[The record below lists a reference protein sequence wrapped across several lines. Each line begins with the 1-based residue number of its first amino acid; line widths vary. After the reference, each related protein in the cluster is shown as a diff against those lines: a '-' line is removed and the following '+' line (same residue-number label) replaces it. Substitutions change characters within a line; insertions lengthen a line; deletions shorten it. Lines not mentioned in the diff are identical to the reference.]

1 APKADP
7 SAIVLGFSGMDKLSK
22 DSNGDLVAEV
32 AGQPVRFAKPYAY
45 QKVDGVAR
53 AVDSGY
59 EMAADGKVHL
69 RLGDYDRNREL
80 IVDPVVGFATYLG
93 GTGLDTG
100 NGIAVDS
107 SGNSYVT
114 GQTCSADFATI
125 TTVSP
130 NPTGYTYSSF
140 NSICDA
146 FVTEYNSTGSAYLYT
161 TILGGTNPSGA
172 NASGNGIALDL
183 STANPAYTNQA
194 YIVGTTNFFD
204 LPGAPL
210 YTNPPTV
217 PNSYQPGGDSDA
229 FIVILAAD
237 GTLVRTSYLGGYGAG
252 STAGNG
258 IAIDYKNSVPPA
270 VSVVG
275 QTCSGNF
282 PFYSAFETMV
292 EQCVAFVTKL
302 DNNLDIGS
310 KVLPIGTAG
319 HIDAEASAMSPAPAS
334 TATATYYFSEPY
346 GGQPVAPLPTA
357 IWTPGANY
365 PAGAIVVD
373 TTAGSGVQLALN
385 SGTSTSLANY
395 CPTCVPPV
403 PDWTDTKLGAN
414 TIDGTI
420 SWEYLGPYTGTVA
433 EEFSDAYGV
442 AIDPQG
448 GVFLAG
454 GTNTASLL
462 STFWPCSGGGTGA
475 WVLKVSSNHGG
486 CTYEWTLENTP
497 TSIKNNFT
505 VDTATAIAVD
515 SAGQS
520 YVVGT
525 ASGTLGTSTNAYQP
539 GNASTVAGGTNA
551 FLVSVNQQGSSIRY
565 ATYLGGS
572 GNDQGLGV
580 AVDNNE
586 EAYVTGSTTSQNFPV
601 INPLVNPND
610 GYPLALSGAQG
621 GFVTKFT
628 SNGSALVFSSY
639 LGGSGTDQS
648 SAIAVSTDTVNP
660 DFVDIYVA
668 GNTTSL
674 DFESTLLQQPM
685 AAPNY
690 APPQATYG
698 EAGDAFVAMIP
709 GASIPTVTVSPGS
722 LTFASQSVGTT
733 SAPQAVVYFNTN
745 TLSAVQITSI
755 SFASSVYAQ
764 AIGNGTPPDCGAGSV
779 VQPNSTCQILV
790 TFKPTSTQ
798 NPQNSQLTIADDASS
813 TPHVVKLT
821 GSGVLLPVATL
832 STLSVPFPDQALNV
846 ASAPI
851 AITVTDTGSGP
862 LQFSSI
868 GFAGTNAGDFTQT
881 NNCGSQLAAGSSCVI
896 DVTFKPSA
904 LNGRTASLVLTD
916 NAANSPQSVALS
928 GTGIS
933 ASGTI
938 QLAFVAPSTGAFG
951 TQQVGIASAAQTATL
966 SNTSATTALTVNS
979 IAVVPQVTG
988 NTDFAI
994 VPSTGAGVCS
1004 STFPFVLAVNASCTI
1019 QVTFTPST
1027 AVSESANLTVNGS
1040 ASNSPVSL
1048 ALSGTGT
1055 GGGSGGGPDFNI
1067 SGASGESV
1075 VQGGTATYYLQ
1086 VAPVTG
1092 YTGTI
1097 TFNVT
1102 GLPKGSSWSVSPNP
1116 LNLNGATQTITLTV
1130 NTSGGNGS
1138 SARAV
1143 PPESGSRA
1151 IFLALLPF
1159 SMMGMLFMN
1168 KRRGIWLALVLVVL
1182 CLVLGMV
1189 GCGGGSSSG
1198 GLAVGGPY
1206 SFNLVATSSG
1216 GTEVENVP
1224 LQLMVNQQ

>member
-1 APKADP
+1 MTAATLLAPISSVAEKAQDAAAAKSTAVAAYGRLPLSFEPTASPAHYLARNGSYAVLVGAGEASVAVHDAKSGKQQTLRFAFENANSAAQLKAMEPQPGVTNYYVGPDASKWRLGVKSYARLRSAGVYPGVDVVYYGDHRRLEFDYVVAPKADA
-7 SAIVLGFSGMDKLSK
+7 SAIVLAFSGMDKLSK
-22 DSNGDLVAEV
+22 ESNGDLVAEV

-53 AVDSGY
+53 PVDSDY
-59 EMAADGKVHL
+59 ELAANGKVHL

-93 GTGLDTG
+93 GSGLDAG

-107 SGNSYVT
+107 SGNAYVT

-125 TTVSP
+125 TTTSP

-146 FVTEYNSTGSAYLYT
+146 FVTEYNHTGTAYLYT

-204 LPGAPL
+204 LPGAPA
-210 YTNPPTV
+210 YSNPPTV

-258 IAIDYKNSVPPA
+258 IAVDYKNSVPPT

-302 DNNLDIGS
+302 DYNLDIGS
-310 KVLPIGTAG
+310 KVLPFGTAG
-319 HIDAEASAMSPAPAS
+319 HINPIASAMSPAPAS

-346 GGQPVAPLPTA
+346 GAQPVAPLPTA

-373 TTAGSGVQLALN
+373 TTAGTGVQLALN
-385 SGTSTSLANY
+385 AGTSTSLANY
-395 CPTCVPPV
+395 CPTCIPPV

-414 TIDGTI
+414 TYDGNI

-442 AIDPQG
+442 ALDPQG

-454 GTNTASLL
+454 GTSTTSLA
-462 STFWPCSGGGTGA
+462 STFWPCSAGGTGA
-475 WVLKVSSNHGG
+475 WVLKVSSIHGG

-497 TSIKNNFT
+497 TSVKNNFEA
-505 VDTATAIAVD
+505 DTARAIAVD

-539 GNASTVAGGTNA
+539 GNASTGGTNA
-551 FLVSVNQQGSSIRY
+551 FLVSINEQGSAIRY

-586 EAYVTGSTTSQNFPV
+586 DAYVTGSTTSQNFPV

-610 GYPLALSGAQG
+610 SYPLTLSGAQG

-628 SNGSALVFSSY
+628 SSGSALVFSSY

-648 SAIAVSTDTVNP
+648 SAIAVSTDTVNSA
-660 DFVDIYVA
+660 FVDIYLA
-668 GNTTSL
+668 GSTTSQ
-674 DFESTLLQQPM
+674 DFESMLLLQPM

-709 GASIPTVTVSPGS
+709 GASIPTVTVLPGS
-722 LTFASQSVGTT
+722 LTFANQSVGTT
-733 SAPQAVVYFNTN
+733 SVPQAVIYRNTN
-745 TLSAVQITSI
+745 TLSAVQIDSV
-755 SFASSVYAQ
+755 SFGSSVYAQ

-790 TFKPTSTQ
+790 TFSPTSTQ
-798 NPQNSQLTIADDASS
+798 NPQNSQLTILDDASS

-821 GSGVLLPVATL
+821 GSGVLLPVVSL
-832 STLSVPFPDQALNV
+832 STMSVTFPNQALNV
-846 ASAPI
+846 ASASI

-862 LQFSSI
+862 LQFSPF
-868 GFAGTNAGDFTQT
+868 GFTGSNAGDFTQT
-881 NNCGSQLAAGSSCVI
+881 NNCGSKIQAGRLLCHQRDLHASGPRRPNGLTCHYRQCRQLAAERRAERNRHQRIRNDSTCLCRSRHGSLRH
-896 DVTFKPSA
+896 PA
-904 LNGRTASLVLTD
+904 
-916 NAANSPQSVALS
+916 
-928 GTGIS
+928 
-933 ASGTI
+933 
-938 QLAFVAPSTGAFG
+938 
-951 TQQVGIASAAQTATL
+951 
-966 SNTSATTALTVNS
+966 
-979 IAVVPQVTG
+979 
-988 NTDFAI
+988 
-994 VPSTGAGVCS
+994 
-1004 STFPFVLAVNASCTI
+1004 
-1019 QVTFTPST
+1019 
-1027 AVSESANLTVNGS
+1027 
-1040 ASNSPVSL
+1040 
-1048 ALSGTGT
+1048 
-1055 GGGSGGGPDFNI
+1055 GGPCHRGPDRDPEQCLDHY
-1067 SGASGESV
+1067 GADRQQHCGC
-1075 VQGGTATYYLQ
+1075 
-1086 VAPVTG
+1086 
-1092 YTGTI
+1092 
-1097 TFNVT
+1097 
-1102 GLPKGSSWSVSPNP
+1102 SP
-1116 LNLNGATQTITLTV
+1116 
-1130 NTSGGNGS
+1130 SD
-1138 SARAV
+1138 R
-1143 PPESGSRA
+1143 
-1151 IFLALLPF
+1151 
-1159 SMMGMLFMN
+1159 
-1168 KRRGIWLALVLVVL
+1168 
-1182 CLVLGMV
+1182 
-1189 GCGGGSSSG
+1189 
-1198 GLAVGGPY
+1198 
-1206 SFNLVATSSG
+1206 
-1216 GTEVENVP
+1216 
-1224 LQLMVNQQ
+1224 

>member
-1 APKADP
+1 
-7 SAIVLGFSGMDKLSK
+7 M
-22 DSNGDLVAEV
+22 
-32 AGQPVRFAKPYAY
+32 
-45 QKVDGVAR
+45 R
-53 AVDSGY
+53 ATASPWT
-59 EMAADGKVHL
+59 A
-69 RLGDYDRNREL
+69 
-80 IVDPVVGFATYLG
+80 
-93 GTGLDTG
+93 TG
-100 NGIAVDS
+100 NA
-107 SGNSYVT
+107 YVT

-125 TTVSP
+125 TTTSP

-146 FVTEYNSTGSAYLYT
+146 FVTEYNHTGTAYLYT

-204 LPGAPL
+204 LPGAPA
-210 YTNPPTV
+210 YSNPPTV

-258 IAIDYKNSVPPA
+258 IAVDYKNSVPPT

-302 DNNLDIGS
+302 DYNLDIGS
-310 KVLPIGTAG
+310 KVLPFGTAG
-319 HIDAEASAMSPAPAS
+319 HINPIASAMSPAPAS

-346 GGQPVAPLPTA
+346 GAQPVAPLPTA

-373 TTAGSGVQLALN
+373 TTAGTGVQLALN
-385 SGTSTSLANY
+385 AGTSTSLANY
-395 CPTCVPPV
+395 CPTCIPPV

-414 TIDGTI
+414 TYDGNI

-442 AIDPQG
+442 ALDPQG

-454 GTNTASLL
+454 GTSTTSLA
-462 STFWPCSGGGTGA
+462 STFWPCSAGGTGA
-475 WVLKVSSNHGG
+475 WVLKVSSIHGG

-497 TSIKNNFT
+497 TSVKNNFEA
-505 VDTATAIAVD
+505 DTARAIAVD

-539 GNASTVAGGTNA
+539 GNASTGGTNA
-551 FLVSVNQQGSSIRY
+551 FLVSINEQGSAIRY

-586 EAYVTGSTTSQNFPV
+586 DAYVTGSTTSQNFPV

-610 GYPLALSGAQG
+610 SYPLTLSGAQG

-628 SNGSALVFSSY
+628 SSGSALVFSSY

-648 SAIAVSTDTVNP
+648 SAIAVSTDTVNSA
-660 DFVDIYVA
+660 FVDIYLA
-668 GNTTSL
+668 GSTTSQ
-674 DFESTLLQQPM
+674 DFESMLLLQPM

-709 GASIPTVTVSPGS
+709 GASIPTVTVLPGS
-722 LTFASQSVGTT
+722 LTFANQSVGTT
-733 SAPQAVVYFNTN
+733 SVPQAVIYRNTN
-745 TLSAVQITSI
+745 TLSAVQIDSV
-755 SFASSVYAQ
+755 SFGSSVYAQ

-790 TFKPTSTQ
+790 TFSPTSTQ
-798 NPQNSQLTIADDASS
+798 NPQNSQLTILDDASS

-821 GSGVLLPVATL
+821 GSGVLLPVVSL
-832 STLSVPFPDQALNV
+832 STMSVTFPNQALNV
-846 ASAPI
+846 ASASI

-862 LQFSSI
+862 LQFSPF
-868 GFAGTNAGDFTQT
+868 GFTGSNAGDFTQT
-881 NNCGSQLAAGSSCVI
+881 NNCGSKIQAAAFCVI
-896 DVTFKPSA
+896 NVTFTPAA
-904 LNGRTASLVLTD
+904 LGGRTASLVITD

-938 QLAFVAPSTGAFG
+938 QLAFVAPATGAFG
-951 TQQVGIASAAQTATL
+951 TQQVGLATAAQTATL
-966 SNTSATTALTVNS
+966 SNASTTTALTVNS

-994 VPSTGAGVCS
+994 VPGTGAGACS
-1004 STFPFVLAVNASCTI
+1004 STFPFVLNVNASCTI
-1019 QVTFTPST
+1019 QVKFTPSS
-1027 AVSESANLTVNGS
+1027 AVNESANLTVNGS
-1040 ASNSPVSL
+1040 ASNSPLSL
-1048 ALSGTGT
+1048 ALTGTGT

-1067 SGASGESV
+1067 TGTGSVAV
-1075 VQGGTATYYLQ
+1075 VQGGTAPYTLQ
-1086 VAPVTG
+1086 VAPVNG
-1092 YTGTI
+1092 YSGTV

-1102 GLPKGSSWSVSPNP
+1102 GLPKGTSWSISSNP
-1116 LNLNGATQTITLTV
+1116 LTLNGAPQNVTLTV
-1130 NTSGGNGS
+1130 TTSGGSGS

-1143 PPESGSRA
+1143 PPQSGSRA

-1159 SMMGMLFMN
+1159 SMLGMLFMN
-1168 KRRGIWLALVLVVL
+1168 KRRGMWLALGLVLL
-1182 CLVLGMV
+1182 CLLLGMV
-1189 GCGGGSSSG
+1189 GCGGGWAAAADWLPVVPTRS
-1198 GLAVGGPY
+1198 
-1206 SFNLVATSSG
+1206 TSSQPRA
-1216 GTEVENVP
+1216 EALRLRKSP
-1224 LQLMVNQQ
+1224 CS